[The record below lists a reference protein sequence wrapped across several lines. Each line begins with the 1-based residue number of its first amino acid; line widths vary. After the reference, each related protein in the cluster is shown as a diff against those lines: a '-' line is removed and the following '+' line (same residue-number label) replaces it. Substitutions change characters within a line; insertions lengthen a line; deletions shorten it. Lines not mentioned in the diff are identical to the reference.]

1 MDAPSLAGILEFLRS
16 AERLKDTTRTAY
28 TSEGRQETVAAHTWR
43 LCLMALAFE
52 RHFPDVD
59 FSRLIKMCIIHDL
72 GEAISGD
79 IPAIHQDPETG
90 KSEQER
96 LDLLELLRPLPETL
110 RTEIT
115 GLWDEYE
122 HASTDEARLAKALD
136 KLETILQHNQGKNP
150 ADFDY
155 RFNLGYGRE
164 YTAVDPVIVAV
175 RAILDAETEQRALES
190 ETDDSQ
196 RRRL

>member
-1 MDAPSLAGILEFLRS
+1 MDTRRISGILEFLRS
-16 AERLKDTTRTAY
+16 AERLKDTTRTAF

-52 RHFPDVD
+52 EHFPDVD
-59 FSRLIKMCIIHDL
+59 FSRLIKMCIVHDL

-96 LDLLELLRPLPETL
+96 VDLLELLRPLPEGL

-122 HASTDEARLAKALD
+122 QASTDEARLAKALD

-155 RFNLGYGRE
+155 RFNLGYGRK
-164 YTAVDPVIVAV
+164 YTVGDPVIVAL
-175 RAILDAETEQRALES
+175 RQILDEETEARARES
-190 ETDDSQ
+190 EAHES
-196 RRRL
+196 

>member
-52 RHFPDVD
+52 DHFPEVD
-59 FSRLIKMCIIHDL
+59 FGRLIKMCIIHDL

-79 IPAIHQDPETG
+79 IPAIHQDPEIG
-90 KSEQER
+90 KGEQER
-96 LDLLELLRPLPETL
+96 LDLLELLRPLPEGL

-122 HASTDEARLAKALD
+122 QASTEEARLAKALD

-155 RFNLGYGRE
+155 RFNLGYGRK
-164 YTAVDPVIVAV
+164 YTVGDPVIVAL
-175 RAILDAETEQRALES
+175 RQILDEETEERARES
-190 ETDDSQ
+190 DE
-196 RRRL
+196 REP